1 MEVGRSDSPHLFYME
16 FSEYVNRWKK
26 FADNLES
33 QLVKKMHQ
41 DAPQFEEYIREQL
54 YSGVDGDERPLTPG
68 YMEDPYFQI
77 YKDPKKAA
85 EQYKNW
91 KTKIQPPKPSYLGF
105 RARGNNTPN
114 LIIRG
119 DFYSSIT
126 AIPISDGV
134 RIISY
139 GVEFGTDIERKYGSQ
154 IFKISDKAGSHY
166 VEYRLLP
173 KIERFFNECGL

>member
-1 MEVGRSDSPHLFYME
+1 MISL
-16 FSEYVNRWKK
+16 
-26 FADNLES
+26 
-33 QLVKKMHQ
+33 
-41 DAPQFEEYIREQL
+41 
-54 YSGVDGDERPLTPG
+54 
-68 YMEDPYFQI
+68 
-77 YKDPKKAA
+77 
-85 EQYKNW
+85 
-91 KTKIQPPKPSYLGF
+91 
-105 RARGNNTPN
+105 TPN

-134 RIISY
+134 RIVSY